1 MKKPILLVLVLASVL
16 TVGLYSLP
24 RVVVQNEN
32 PQLGGRASDAPT
44 KDSLNAVANTGAKDK
59 STIEHNVPLTPEQST
74 RLETLHRQFSTVAI
88 AGKPKA
94 AEELVSFFR
103 TAQKYDSS
111 AHYAE
116 VIAQLEPTEV
126 NWLKAGDAYYEAYG
140 FSVDDAKSARLGE
153 KTRAVYQKALN
164 QNPDL
169 LAAKANMAM
178 TYVST
183 QTPMAGIMMLREVL
197 KAEPTNE
204 LALFNLGL
212 LSMRSG
218 QYQRA
223 IERFRQILVNN
234 PQNRKALFYLGISLA
249 EANQKPEARK
259 VLAQVKA
266 QETDPQ
272 ILAAVREYEEQLKN

>member
-16 TVGLYSLP
+16 TAGLYSLP

-32 PQLGGRASDAPT
+32 RQLGGRTSDTQT
-44 KDSLNAVANTGAKDK
+44 KDSLNVMANNGATEK
-59 STIEHNVPLTPEQST
+59 STVEHNVPLTPEQSK
-74 RLETLHRQFSTVAI
+74 RLETLHRKFTDATATDKLKVAGQLVQF
-88 AGKPKA
+88 
-94 AEELVSFFR
+94 FQ
-103 TAQKYDSS
+103 TAQKYDSA

-116 VIAQLEPTEV
+116 VIAVLEPTEV
-126 NWLKAGDAYYEAYG
+126 NLLKAGDAFYEAYG
-140 FSVDDAKSARLGE
+140 FAVDDAKAARLGE
-153 KTRAVYQKALN
+153 KTREVYQKALDR
-164 QNPDL
+164 NPDL

-183 QTPMAGIMMLREVL
+183 QTPMAGIMMLRDVL
-197 KAEPTNE
+197 KQEPTNE

-249 EANQKPEARK
+249 DANQKPEARK

-272 ILAAVREYEEQLKN
+272 ILAAVREYEQQLGN